1 MFLGYDRCKYNIST
15 ISAFK
20 VLIIKLVGEEGV
32 GKTHTNQG
40 RLNQSNTEIFS
51 NIIICIINEQNNNS
65 KMGNINAI
73 LRIGRKLH
81 GE

>member
-1 MFLGYDRCKYNIST
+1 MFLGYDRCKQNIST

-20 VLIIKLVGEEGV
+20 ALIIKLVGEEGV
-32 GKTHTNQG
+32 GKTQTNQG
-40 RLNQSNTEIFS
+40 RLNQSNTEIFL
-51 NIIICIINEQNNNS
+51 NIIICIINEHNNNS

-73 LRIGRKLH
+73 LRSRRKRH

>member
-32 GKTHTNQG
+32 GKTHKP
-40 RLNQSNTEIFS
+40 REVKS
-51 NIIICIINEQNNNS
+51 EQY
-65 KMGNINAI
+65 
-73 LRIGRKLH
+73 
-81 GE
+81 